1 MDIQI
6 CTDAPWWWYI
16 PSKTIV
22 EIDIVSSPGNLSWR
36 GCRQSAQEA
45 MESRKTPSE
54 SSLPT
59 MGLYFVVY
67 QLEAT
72 HRGHYAFR
80 LLLSHVI
87 RTTLFSVRWHRS
99 LSIFLYQRPVAG
111 FMVPYVQEMWI
122 ALRDTGWMDPVLH
135 KDSLQRQLT
144 ETSTPSESW
153 SSCRVLM
160 WWNLTIDIHPI
171 IWCEIHG
178 LNGEMIMRGY
188 AKEIYRKTRFCFYF
202 QFIIFSTTD
211 LLLHTNYFCTDFL

>member
-1 MDIQI
+1 MVVSTWLEIYSSFVIQM
-6 CTDAPWWWYI
+6 T
-16 PSKTIV
+16 
-22 EIDIVSSPGNLSWR
+22 GNLSWR

-111 FMVPYVQEMWI
+111 FMVPCVQDMWI
-122 ALRDTGWMDPVLH
+122 ALRDTGRGCNEKNPCISFNTLKWNSEVLH
-135 KDSLQRQLT
+135 PSKICIVANISTCVFKFFYVIPFSKLLWQYLT
-144 ETSTPSESW
+144 LPWWTWLNKLADCCAFSFICFYPHP
-153 SSCRVLM
+153 
-160 WWNLTIDIHPI
+160 WNLF
-171 IWCEIHG
+171 
-178 LNGEMIMRGY
+178 L
-188 AKEIYRKTRFCFYF
+188 
-202 QFIIFSTTD
+202 S
-211 LLLHTNYFCTDFL
+211 LHWQ